1 MKKLAAALV
10 SLALASSLAHAKPR
24 SLRTAYAL
32 SGIGTG
38 TSTLLI
44 TGAFLL
50 PPRAG
55 DIYLPM
61 LWAGVGSAVVTP
73 SLGNFYAGS
82 WLNVGMGIRVAAGG
96 LATYVA
102 ATQTQTHQCNDSSV
116 PKDCTE
122 LTNTGITLMGISAL
136 VFIAG
141 AAYDFKTLEDDVRAY
156 NAKHAFTW
164 APTLTPS
171 PSGPGA
177 LLGIAGEF

>member
-1 MKKLAAALV
+1 MKKLVIALLLV
-10 SLALASSLAHAKPR
+10 SSVAHARPR

-32 SGIGTG
+32 SGVGAG

-55 DIYLPM
+55 DIYYTM

-96 LATYVA
+96 FAAYVA
-102 ATQTQTHQCNDSSV
+102 STQTQTHQCNDSSV

-122 LTNTGITLMGISAL
+122 LTNTGLTLMGIAGL

-141 AAYDFKTLEDDVRAY
+141 AAYDFKTLEADVSAY
-156 NAKHAFTW
+156 NAKHAFKW
-164 APTLTPS
+164 APVITPS

-177 LLGIAGEF
+177 LLGIGGEF